1 MPVIS
6 IRVRAALAAGL
17 SLCLVGPATAGA
29 ASLSLPPS
37 YQDSITMQAQQKDQW
52 CWAGSG
58 NTIAEYHGVDLTQ
71 TRFCQLAHGESG
83 QDCANLPGTLADP
96 RRAFAELGFASPGTY
111 LNSRV
116 SYATIQAQTAADH
129 PIETRIG
136 WRSGGGHMHVV
147 YGYDT
152 SNQWVYW
159 GDPWP
164 ANHRYNWSTYGYYA
178 QNSSFTWTHTLTGIS
193 R

>member
-17 SLCLVGPATAGA
+17 LLCLVAPATAGA
-29 ASLSLPPS
+29 APAVPTS
-37 YQDSITMQAQQKDQW
+37 YQDYITMQAQQKDQW

-58 NTIAEYHGVDLTQ
+58 NTIADYHGVDLTQ
-71 TRFCQLAHGESG
+71 TRFCQLAHNEGG

-96 RRAFAELGFASPGTY
+96 QRAFARLGFASPGTY

-116 SYATIQAQTAADH
+116 SYAAIQAQTASNH

-136 WRSGGGHMHVV
+136 WRSGGGHMHVI
-147 YGYDT
+147 YGYD
-152 SNQWVYW
+152 SSSDWVYW

-164 ANHRYNWSTYGYYA
+164 ANNRYNWSTYSYYS